1 MRVTL
6 LEDQKTISEVVVI
19 GYGVQKKS
27 VVTASIAKVDASD
40 LAETAPVRVD
50 TAPMVATC
58 GDRRVAVMFF
68 LCFFL
73 HQKKKCLKIILNF
86 ACDGAPYT
94 HGARPRPRM
103 ATTKAYAPNCN

>member
-1 MRVTL
+1 MS
-6 LEDQKTISEVVVI
+6 DEVR
-19 GYGVQKKS
+19 KKS

-68 LCFFL
+68 Q
-73 HQKKKCLKIILNF
+73 HQKKKYSKIILNF

-94 HGARPRPRM
+94 HGARPLPRM
-103 ATTKAYAPNCN
+103 ATTKAYALNCN

>member
-27 VVTASIAKVDASD
+27 VVSVTWRV
-40 LAETAPVRVD
+40 VD

-68 LCFFL
+68 
-73 HQKKKCLKIILNF
+73 
-86 ACDGAPYT
+86 
-94 HGARPRPRM
+94 
-103 ATTKAYAPNCN
+103 